1 MDVATLPFWSAKTLE
16 EMTRSEWESLCDG
29 CGRCCL
35 VKLEDEES
43 GEVHLTKLACRM
55 LDQSTCRCSDYP
67 NRQTKMPDCV
77 AIDPEKVRRLVW
89 LPESCAYRRLA
100 EGPISPGG
108 IRLFPAT
115 RIPFT
120 RLASRCVAGC
130 AVKPASAPPAIT
142 ATSSPTSAEWPD
154 EGLGSRDW
162 VLGALE

>member
-1 MDVATLPFWSAKTLE
+1 VDVATLPFWSAKTLE

-100 EGPISPGG
+100 EGRDLAWWHPLVSGDPDTVHEAGISVRGWVRSEKAVRPSAIARYIIG
-108 IRLFPAT
+108 A
-115 RIPFT
+115 
-120 RLASRCVAGC
+120 AG
-130 AVKPASAPPAIT
+130 
-142 ATSSPTSAEWPD
+142 
-154 EGLGSRDW
+154 
-162 VLGALE
+162 